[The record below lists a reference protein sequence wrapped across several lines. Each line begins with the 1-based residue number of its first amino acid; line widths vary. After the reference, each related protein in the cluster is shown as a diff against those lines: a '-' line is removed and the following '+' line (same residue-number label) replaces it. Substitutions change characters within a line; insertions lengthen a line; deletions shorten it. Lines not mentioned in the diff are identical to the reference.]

1 MISYEINNLKVK
13 FNCTYTM
20 SLDEK
25 SGEVKCEIQRKNK
38 QNQKQKKHV
47 LQMWFFFKVGHKTF
61 VMTLTLPCSFL
72 LVCDDKS
79 IWQSHHRV
87 S

>member
-25 SGEVKCEIQRKNK
+25 SGEVKCGIQRQNK
-38 QNQKQKKHV
+38 QTNKKHCY
-47 LQMWFFFKVGHKTF
+47 GHI
-61 VMTLTLPCSFL
+61 FL
-72 LVCDDKS
+72 NWVTKNL
-79 IWQSHHRV
+79 
-87 S
+87 